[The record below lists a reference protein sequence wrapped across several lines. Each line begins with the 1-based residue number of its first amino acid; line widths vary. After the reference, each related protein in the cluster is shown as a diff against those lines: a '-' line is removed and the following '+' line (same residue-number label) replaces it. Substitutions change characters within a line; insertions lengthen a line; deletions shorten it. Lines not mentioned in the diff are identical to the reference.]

1 MNKNKKRGGGSA
13 PKGGDRKGAR
23 KGKRQSFKEDPF
35 FSNESKKR
43 LKYDDE
49 IRSDDESDDDRNDAV
64 GLGSGEEEDEAAEE
78 IIEETPGEKK
88 LRLTKEYLKRLGDH
102 ERKKKED
109 EDEESDDESEKE
121 GERDSLVAK
130 LLQQQQLQD
139 SGRLRRAIASRYP
152 FLLQLQFFF
161 QSNLVSCAALVVHFA
176 RLVVLLL

>member
-1 MNKNKKRGGGSA
+1 MNKNKKRSGGSA

-64 GLGSGEEEDEAAEE
+64 GLGNGEEEEDEAAEE
-78 IIEETPGEKK
+78 IIEETPGEKR
-88 LRLTKEYLKRLGDH
+88 LRLTKVLLKRFGDH

-139 SGRLRRAIASRYP
+139 SGRLRRSIASR
-152 FLLQLQFFF
+152 
-161 QSNLVSCAALVVHFA
+161 
-176 RLVVLLL
+176 